1 MLWDLI
7 RDFFVIHV
15 FGGVTSDGTFIGG
28 MLGSITDIDANY
40 YDAMTTA
47 HLYFPIGETF
57 IWDNDSYVSKTFMSI
72 GDWLSTTAT
81 IISISIIVV
90 LCCLF
95 IKKIVSTISNLMS
108 R

>member
-15 FGGVTSDGTFIGG
+15 FGG
-28 MLGSITDIDANY
+28 
-40 YDAMTTA
+40 YDADGILHSA
-47 HLYFPIGETF
+47 LVGWLYNTQADDIIDWYTGDYPVLE
-57 IWDNDSYVSKTFMSI
+57 VSKYDTTFTLSL

-95 IKKIVSTISNLMS
+95 VYKIIKLIGGLI